1 MVALQNRSEA
11 RTPQPL
17 ELGREEVLQNRSEVR
32 MPRHDYSALE
42 LGREEELQNRS
53 EARTPRH
60 DYSVA
65 GQPVDSIWMVAE
77 EEV

>member
-17 ELGREEVLQNRSEVR
+17 ELGREEVLQNRSEAR
-32 MPRHDYSALE
+32 TPQPLE
-42 LGREEELQNRS
+42 LEREEELQNRS

>member
-1 MVALQNRSEA
+1 
-11 RTPQPL
+11 
-17 ELGREEVLQNRSEVR
+17 

-42 LGREEELQNRS
+42 LEREEELQNRS
-53 EARTPRH
+53 EVRTPRH